1 MGHGFHSKLAEY
13 GSKTKAQN
21 QLTFELRMSNL
32 SGWLSTY
39 HIRLNIMCTYI
50 YIYITYIYIYYVCI
64 YIYYVY
70 IYIMYIL
77 YIHYVYIYIHNIYI
91 YI

>member
-21 QLTFELRMSNL
+21 RLTFELRMSNL

-39 HIRLNIMCTYI
+39 HIRFNIMY
-50 YIYITYIYIYYVCI
+50 I

-70 IYIMYIL
+70 IYIYIYIMYI
-77 YIHYVYIYIHNIYI
+77 YKYYVYIMYMYIYNIYI
-91 YI
+91 MYMYI